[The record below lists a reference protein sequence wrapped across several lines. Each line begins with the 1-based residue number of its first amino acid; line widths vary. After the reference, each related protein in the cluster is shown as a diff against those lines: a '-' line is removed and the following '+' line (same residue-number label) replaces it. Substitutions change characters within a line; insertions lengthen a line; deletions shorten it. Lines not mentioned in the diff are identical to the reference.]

1 MFGFGI
7 AVTRLIV
14 KHTTTKE
21 NRILRTICFAKRVNA
36 WNNPEKMED
45 ITEISLRTLG
55 TTATLLILRVADE
68 NVQRQ
73 MLNVTNRVQQLHG
86 PH

>member
-1 MFGFGI
+1 M
-7 AVTRLIV
+7 V
-14 KHTTTKE
+14 
-21 NRILRTICFAKRVNA
+21 
-36 WNNPEKMED
+36 D

-73 MLNVTNRVQQLHG
+73 MLNVTNRVQQLHEELKAVIIAFPLPRSIFSYRFKLSG
-86 PH
+86 I